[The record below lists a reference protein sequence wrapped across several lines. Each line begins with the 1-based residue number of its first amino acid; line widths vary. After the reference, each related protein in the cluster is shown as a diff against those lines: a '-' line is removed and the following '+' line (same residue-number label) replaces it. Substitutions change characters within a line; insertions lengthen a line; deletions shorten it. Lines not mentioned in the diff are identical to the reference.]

1 MPDLRGGGNPEQK
14 QEEKLFLWGL
24 ALSHYCYLLPL
35 TTAGYFHSSSFLS
48 GATAG
53 MRVPQLFPRQFP
65 SQTWATELG
74 GYFASLS
81 EPMDFLTTA
90 IKSRV

>member
-14 QEEKLFLWGL
+14 QEENFLWGL
-24 ALSHYCYLLPL
+24 ALSHYRYLLSL

-48 GATAG
+48 SATAG

-65 SQTWATELG
+65 SQTRATELG

-81 EPMDFLTTA
+81 ETMDFLTTA